1 MTSDRSRSSATR
13 RHSLK
18 RELLLNIALI
28 AGAAISLAVVTAL
41 VGQLFRPGFAVIG
54 LVVLIAADTVVFF
67 LFARYLLRKLV
78 LQPLDA
84 LIAVTDELAG
94 GNWNARAAPAATEE
108 FARLGERF
116 NRMTDRLIKA
126 RAELVRAEKL
136 ASIGRLA
143 TGVAHEVGNPLSAIG
158 TYVDVLRRRSADPEL
173 LSAIEREMDR
183 IDRIIRGLLAYARP
197 RDEARGDV
205 DVAAVVQTVVELLEQ
220 QGALTGVELSKT
232 IGPDLPVVWGSV
244 HGLEQVAVNLLLN
257 AIDAAPSGAITV
269 GAEPRRFQSSL
280 ASERRRTD
288 RPSDALPEREISP
301 RPKRPEIED
310 GTPGVLLWIADSGAG
325 VPVEDRDRVFDPFY
339 STKDPGFGTGLG
351 LAIVQGTVHEMGGL
365 VWVDEAREGGANFKV
380 FLPAVPSARQM
391 ARGGERESR

>member
-1 MTSDRSRSSATR
+1 VTSDPSRGSTH

-41 VGQLFRPGFAVIG
+41 VGQLFRPGFAVVGI
-54 LVVLIAADTVVFF
+54 VVLIAADTVVFF

-84 LIAVTDELAG
+84 LVAVTDELAS

-108 FARLGERF
+108 FTRLGQRF
-116 NRMTDRLIKA
+116 NRMTDRLIEA

-158 TYVDVLRRRSADPEL
+158 TYVDVLRRRGGDPEL
-173 LSAIEREMDR
+173 LSALEREMDR
-183 IDRIIRGLLAYARP
+183 IDRIVRGLLAYARP
-197 RDEARGDV
+197 RDDALGDV
-205 DVAAVVQTVVELLEQ
+205 DVAAVMQTVVELLEQ
-220 QGALTGVELSKT
+220 QGALTGVELST
-232 IGPDLPVVWGSV
+232 AVRPDLPAVWGSV
-244 HGLEQVAVNLLLN
+244 HGLEQVAVNLVLN
-257 AIDAAPSGAITV
+257 AVDAAPSGAITI
-269 GAEPRRFQSSL
+269 GAEPRRFQSGL

-288 RPSDALPEREISP
+288 PPGDALPERELSP

-310 GTPGVLLWIADSGAG
+310 GTQGVLFWVADSGPG
-325 VPVEDRDRVFDPFY
+325 VPIEDRERVFDPFY
-339 STKDPGFGTGLG
+339 STKEPGFGTGLG

-380 FLPAVPSARQM
+380 FLPAAPPERRPASN
-391 ARGGERESR
+391 GGERRDR